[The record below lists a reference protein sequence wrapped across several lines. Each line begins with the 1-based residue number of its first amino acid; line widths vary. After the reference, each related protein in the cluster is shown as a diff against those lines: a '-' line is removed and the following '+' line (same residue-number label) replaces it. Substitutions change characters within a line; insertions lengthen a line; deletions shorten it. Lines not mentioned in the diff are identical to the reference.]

1 MDWLKNHFDRV
12 ILAVAGLL
20 VLVLSGLIISWTLSF
35 NDMFAI
41 RNSTKK
47 PNNQIPALET
57 PLVQQRTSDLGSP
70 SQWGPHDG
78 SLFVSEPYISED
90 GGAPVAPMRKGQ
102 KPLFGQVPNEWIAKY
117 NLDFSDPNLL
127 NSDPDHD
134 GFTVLEEYNGH
145 TDPTNPNSK
154 PPYITKLRLEQFIQ
168 VPFRLKFTGTPD
180 QGQTFTINTLDL
192 RQPTQFLKIGE
203 MVKGTPYKIIKFE
216 PKTLNRNGL
225 EVDVSELT
233 IENQQTGQKIILVN
247 DQTVNDPTV
256 YAQFKYLWDGS
267 EFKVKKNDSFSV
279 KPVEGTKYKLIDISD
294 SEAVIESPQGDKIHV
309 PKAGS

>member
-1 MDWLKNHFDRV
+1 MDWLKKHFDRV

-35 NDMFAI
+35 NDMFAT

-47 PNNQIPALET
+47 PNNQVPAPAT
-57 PLVQQRTSDLGSP
+57 PLVQQRTSDLSSP

-78 SLFVSEPYISED
+78 SLLVSEPYISED

-102 KPLFGQVPNEWIAKY
+102 KALFPPVPNEWIAKY

-127 NSDPDHD
+127 NSDPDRD
-134 GFTVLEEYNGH
+134 GFSVLEEYNGH
-145 TDPTNPNSK
+145 TDPTNSSSK

-168 VPFRLKFTGTPD
+168 VPFRLKFTGSPD

-192 RQPTQFLKIGE
+192 RQPTQFLKLGE
-203 MVKGTPYKIIKFE
+203 MVKGTPYKVIKFD
-216 PKTLNRNGL
+216 PKTLNKNGL

-256 YAQFKYLWDGS
+256 YAKFKYLWDGS